1 MGIQGFRVSVL
12 SKTVKIALAALV
24 LTSTDAAAQMTGVSG
39 AYLAGTNALKVHDY
53 SEAAQY
59 FERALA
65 FDGANAK
72 LLQNTVVANLSLGEV
87 RAAVG
92 PAKALAMVAP
102 EGQIAGLVVIADM
115 IERGDFHAAM
125 SALRGDT
132 YTLAPLMRDLLI
144 GWMHE
149 ALGEQQAASAH
160 FASMGTDED
169 AVGMFGKYH
178 NALAHAVRGEF
189 ETAAQ
194 LISDGPNG
202 LIRISGQS
210 VEIYAE
216 ILAATGRRE
225 DAIVAINEELATGRQ
240 NPALNALRD
249 KLVMGETVE
258 FTALGNPSDGAADVF
273 QTFASVVLGGKER
286 DFALY
291 YARLALHLR
300 PEAETS
306 LFIAAELLEEQEQYD
321 LAVEALAQVPADS
334 ASHLRAEIARAK
346 AMEAAGQVDVAIEIL
361 RQLEKE
367 NAENASVHTALGL
380 IFRASKRFDE
390 CIDSYS
396 SAIDLIQTPQRRDW
410 YVYYS
415 RAICHDRGDA
425 WDSAEADFRTA
436 LERAPEQPLI
446 LNYLG
451 YSMVEKGQSIDEAKG
466 MIERAVA
473 ARPDSGFVTDSLG
486 WVLYRLGEFEAAVP
500 HMERAVEL
508 EPVDPIINDHLG
520 DVLWMVGRER
530 EARFQWRRALSFEPE
545 AEDALRIRRKLEVGL
560 TVVLEEEQRSIED
573 TKEANGG

>member
-65 FDGANAK
+65 FDG
-72 LLQNTVVANLSLGEV
+72 
-87 RAAVG
+87 
-92 PAKALAMVAP
+92 P

-346 AMEAAGQVDVAIEIL
+346 AMEAAGQVDVAIEI
-361 RQLEKE
+361 
-367 NAENASVHTALGL
+367 
-380 IFRASKRFDE
+380 
-390 CIDSYS
+390 
-396 SAIDLIQTPQRRDW
+396 
-410 YVYYS
+410 VYYS

-520 DVLWMVGRER
+520 DVLWMVCC
-530 EARFQWRRALSFEPE
+530 A
-545 AEDALRIRRKLEVGL
+545 
-560 TVVLEEEQRSIED
+560 
-573 TKEANGG
+573 